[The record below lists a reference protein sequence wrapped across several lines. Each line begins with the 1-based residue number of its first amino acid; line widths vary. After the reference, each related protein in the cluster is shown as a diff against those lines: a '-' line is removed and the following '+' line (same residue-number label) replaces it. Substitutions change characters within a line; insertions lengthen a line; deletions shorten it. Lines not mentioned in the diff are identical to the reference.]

1 MHKIV
6 GFLLLLLFPFM
17 AWSKSPTAQES
28 CKQIMALANEEGMLH
43 VIEHIKKCYVDSN
56 TVIANNKQK
65 TLTCAAKHITAIHL
79 DTGVTSM
86 LGYPPTP
93 YLSNEEGSTRIHHEL
108 LQSGIS
114 GSEEESV
121 KIMSKLNEQV
131 KACLQ

>member
-17 AWSKSPTAQES
+17 AWSNSQTVQES
-28 CKQIMALANEEGMLH
+28 CKQTIALTSEEGILH
-43 VIEHIKKCYVDSN
+43 VIEHIKKCYADSN

-114 GSEEESV
+114 RSEEESV
-121 KIMSKLNEQV
+121 KIMSKLNKQV